1 VSVVTG
7 GAGGVGL
14 ATAQRIGRTHHV
26 LLSDIDAAR
35 LAQAAGQ
42 LAANGIDCSTH
53 VGDVASRSAV
63 DELVAQAVSL
73 GPVRSVIH
81 TAGISPA
88 MGPAETIMRVNAIGT
103 VNVTTA
109 FLPVATEGFALVNVG
124 SMAAHVTPSLLMPT
138 RSYRYALSD
147 IETFFARLMRRC
159 RLVPVAQRS
168 RLAYSISKNFVVWYS
183 ARMAG
188 AFGDRGARIVSVSPG
203 AIDTPMGRLEEED
216 SASVVRY
223 AALKR
228 PARADEIAAVL
239 AFCASPDAGYL
250 TGADIL
256 CDGGVVAGL
265 RWRDVLTMARARS

>member
-1 VSVVTG
+1 MSVITG
-7 GAGGVGL
+7 GAGGIGL
-14 ATAQRIGRTHHV
+14 ATVQRIGQAHHV
-26 LLSDIDAAR
+26 LLSDIDASR
-35 LAQAAGQ
+35 LAHAARQ
-42 LAANGIDCSTH
+42 LAEAGIDCSTH
-53 VGDVASRSAV
+53 VGDVSSRASV

-73 GPVRSVIH
+73 GPVGSVVH

-88 MGPAETIMRVNAIGT
+88 MGPAEAIMRVNAIGT
-103 VNVTTA
+103 INVTTA

-124 SMAAHVTPSLLMPT
+124 SMAAHVAPGLLMPT

-147 IETFFARLMRRC
+147 IETFFARMLRRC
-159 RLVPVAQRS
+159 RLVPVAQRP

-188 AFGDRGARIVSVSPG
+188 AFGAKGARIVSVSPG
-203 AIDTPMGRLEEED
+203 AIDTPMGRLEEKD
-216 SASVVRY
+216 SETVVRY

-256 CDGGVVAGL
+256 CDGAVVAGL
-265 RWRDVLTMARARS
+265 RWRDVLAMARAQS

>member
-1 VSVVTG
+1 VSVITG

-14 ATAQRIGRTHHV
+14 ATAQRLGRTHHV
-26 LLSDIDAAR
+26 LISGVDAAR
-35 LAQAAGQ
+35 LAQAARQ
-42 LAANGIDCSTH
+42 LAEHGIDCSTH
-53 VGDVASRSAV
+53 VGDVSSRSSV
-63 DELVAQAVSL
+63 DELVAQAVAL
-73 GPVRSVIH
+73 GPVASVVH
-81 TAGISPA
+81 TAGISPS
-88 MGPAETIMRVNAIGT
+88 MGPAERIMKVNAIGT
-103 VNVTTA
+103 INVTTA

-138 RSYRYALSD
+138 RSYQHALSD
-147 IETFFARLMRRC
+147 TDTFFTRMMRRC
-159 RLVPVAQRS
+159 RLVPPAQRP

-188 AFGDRGARIVSVSPG
+188 AFGARGARIVSVSPG
-203 AIDTPMGRLEEED
+203 AIDTPMGRLEAQD
-216 SASVVRY
+216 SANVVRY
-223 AALKR
+223 AVLKR

-265 RWRDVLTMARARS
+265 RPRDVLAMARAQS

>member
-1 VSVVTG
+1 VAVVTG

-14 ATAQRIGRTHHV
+14 ATARRLGRTHHV
-26 LLSDIDAAR
+26 LISDVDAPRLEQAAR
-35 LAQAAGQ
+35 E
-42 LAANGIDCSTH
+42 LAADGIDFSTH
-53 VGDVASRSAV
+53 VGDVSSRSSV

-73 GPVRSVIH
+73 GPVVSVVH

-88 MGPAETIMRVNAIGT
+88 MGPAEKIMRVNAIGT

-109 FLPVATEGFALVNVG
+109 FLAVASEGFALVNVG
-124 SMAAHVTPSLLMPT
+124 SMAAHVTPAALMPT

-147 IETFFARLMRRC
+147 IDTFFARMMRRC
-159 RLVPVAQRS
+159 RLVPAAQRP

-183 ARMAG
+183 ARMAR
-188 AFGDRGARIVSVSPG
+188 AFGARGARIVSVSPG
-203 AIDTPMGRLEEED
+203 AIDTPMGRLEEKD
-216 SASVVRY
+216 SATVVRY

-256 CDGGVVAGL
+256 CDGAVVAGL
-265 RWRDVLTMARARS
+265 RWRDVLAMARA